1 MLEPV
6 SLRGSH
12 PRVRHQEHL
21 EPVSLCDAIHLVLHR
36 TSIGVDEDTGFHDAD
51 PTFQPFGVQ
60 AAVETGLE
68 RVANRLHSKTMED
81 ALEHEGVLTY
91 LEIHMTQ
98 KQADHRRERL
108 RAMIEELV
116 QSEEEKGPELD
127 ATA

>member
-1 MLEPV
+1 
-6 SLRGSH
+6 
-12 PRVRHQEHL
+12 
-21 EPVSLCDAIHLVLHR
+21 
-36 TSIGVDEDTGFHDAD
+36 
-51 PTFQPFGVQ
+51 
-60 AAVETGLE
+60 
-68 RVANRLHSKTMED
+68 MED